1 MLSIGNK
8 QTKAQHV
15 IGIKLDKAMRAIGK
29 RELSINNHNSVSAV
43 KEPDITPH
51 PIQAIQYM
59 PVGLNKSQNKNY
71 NSLEKKR

>member
-15 IGIKLDKAMRAIGK
+15 IGIKLDKAIHAIGK
-29 RELSINNHNSVSAV
+29 RELSINNHNNVLAI

-51 PIQAIQYM
+51 PIQTIQYVPM
-59 PVGLNKSQNKNY
+59 GLNKSQNKNY
-71 NSLEKKR
+71 NSLEKRR